1 MTTNKEE
8 GLYKINW
15 CLSVVIIK
23 FYTYLLK
30 ICYALVCLI
39 GREISIPKL
48 ELQGKNKDG
57 VKNILERVIKFSIK
71 LCFSHWIHKNYC
83 IIS

>member
-23 FYTYLLK
+23 FCIYLFK
-30 ICYALVCLI
+30 ICYALLCLI
-39 GREISIPKL
+39 GREISIPKSKPSKEYKL
-48 ELQGKNKDG
+48 ELQ
-57 VKNILERVIKFSIK
+57 NILERVIKFSIK
-71 LCFSHWIHKNYC
+71 LVSLALYELL